1 MKKLFKEIGIVTF
14 LVIMMITLLQ
24 FPVNATNEK
33 LEIVKTSDE
42 YLLYVSTIM
51 EKEFDFIFTK
61 DESLEASALDFSTA
75 INSIKDA
82 EGNNVAY
89 VDSTLENTYFKDANG
104 ETANAYMWIKQG
116 EEVSGPIL
124 VDLNTAITQEVIDFV
139 SKTTTRI
146 PVTIGQEE
154 RDPVTEGNTTLTT
167 TVGYLQIEA
176 QEGYTYEYQLVK
188 LPNKDYTRFV
198 ELAKEI
204 SSFAKNSNSYGNIS
218 KINEFYNLYNELI
231 PKKWNKVVDDR
242 IEQPEEAR
250 NGDEYVVW
258 IRSTNSNGE
267 NIVDVQFMTSVREE
281 REKTSIETVK
291 EEVTKTTKL
300 PVTFDSNMILI
311 IVFAVIIVAIIVLL
325 IVRKKLANKS
335 K

>member
-89 VDSTLENTYFKDANG
+89 VDSPLENTYFKDANG

-218 KINEFYNLYNELI
+218 KINEFYSLYNDLI
-231 PKKWNKVVDDR
+231 PENWDKVVDNR

-258 IRSTNSNGE
+258 IRSINSNGE
-267 NIVDVQFMTSVREE
+267 NILDVQFMTSVREE

>member
-89 VDSTLENTYFKDANG
+89 VDSPLENTYFKDANG

-218 KINEFYNLYNELI
+218 KINEFYSLYNDLI
-231 PKKWNKVVDDR
+231 PENWDKVVDNR

>member
-89 VDSTLENTYFKDANG
+89 VDSPLENTYFKDANG

-218 KINEFYNLYNELI
+218 KINEFYSLYNDLI
-231 PKKWNKVVDDR
+231 PENWDKVVDNR
-242 IEQPEEAR
+242 IEQPEEAKS
-250 NGDEYVVW
+250 GDEYVVW